1 MKSKKL
7 VYTAAFI
14 MAAVAFFEFTPKKT
28 QLFDTNLRITIQDDL
43 GNNEEGAL
51 VTLFANNDDY
61 RSSSNPVAGPLKT
74 DKKGRVTFK
83 DLEAK
88 AYYVYAEKGDMNNN
102 MLGVK
107 TDTLEGGKL
116 NKIAIVIQ

>member
-1 MKSKKL
+1 MKNIKL
-7 VYTAAFI
+7 LSTFI
-14 MAAVAFFEFTPKKT
+14 LALLVFSQFTIKEE

-43 GNNEEGAL
+43 GNVKEKAL
-51 VTLFANNDDY
+51 VTLFASNEDY
-61 RSSSNPVAGPLKT
+61 RASNNPVAGPSLT

-88 AYYVYAEKGDMNNN
+88 VYYVHAEKGDMNNN

-107 TDTLEGGKL
+107 TDTLEAGKT
-116 NKIAIVIQ
+116 NKVAIVIQ

>member
-1 MKSKKL
+1 MKSIRITAIVL
-7 VYTAAFI
+7 VLTSFMGFQFI
-14 MAAVAFFEFTPKKT
+14 PKEK
-28 QLFDTNLRITIQDDL
+28 QLFDTNLRIVIQDDL
-43 GNNEEGAL
+43 GNIQEGAL
-51 VTLFANNDDY
+51 VTLFENNEDY
-61 RSSSNPVAGPLKT
+61 RGSTNPIAGPALT

-88 AYYVYAEKGDMNNN
+88 AYFVHAEKHKMNNN